1 MSKALGR
8 ALMIA
13 AAACTLTAQP
23 GRAQP
28 EPTYRGRP
36 AVSVR
41 AIPAK
46 SVVRAGEQL
55 PIAVVLQH
63 APRFHTWPNEPIVPP
78 EFGPDFVPIP
88 TTIEIFAVSEFIEV
102 GAAQWPS
109 PEVVTVRFTGAP
121 VELLSYVDTAAVY
134 LPLTIADDVESGE
147 LGLELA
153 VRYQTCDER
162 RCYFPKVERLD
173 VLLTAVTA
181 DTVVAVEAIE
191 PGPFA
196 EFDWRTFGAGASPS
210 TGLPALTMS
219 AFGWSFEF
227 DPSGLEGLLLLLVL
241 AALGGFIL
249 NLTPCVLPVIP
260 IKVMGLSRASGDR
273 SRLLLLGLVMSAG
286 IVAFWVV
293 LGGAIAA
300 IAGFDAISSLFQTGW
315 FALVV
320 GLIVAVMA
328 VGMMGLFSLR
338 LPQALYRLDPGQETL
353 VGSFGFGVMTA
364 VLSTPCTAPF
374 MGGAS
379 AWAATQ
385 APPITLATFGAIGFG
400 MALPYAV
407 LSAQPRL
414 VEKMP
419 RSGPWSLLVKQVIGL
434 VMLAVATF
442 FIGTW
447 AAAALA
453 EPPEPPGR
461 GFWWLVAWFG
471 VLACGWLI
479 LGTFRLSRSTVRRG
493 VVSALAGAFALTLL
507 YAARGLSSHGPIDWV
522 HYTPERFSESAAKGE
537 VIVLDFTAEWCLNC
551 KALESGVLHQD
562 EIVELLEEQG
572 IVPMR
577 VDLTTDNPAGK
588 AKLAQ
593 LDWVGIPLL
602 AVYGPATGYGA
613 PLKFDSYTPAV
624 VQDAVARARGSD

>member
-1 MSKALGR
+1 M
-8 ALMIA
+8 
-13 AAACTLTAQP
+13 
-23 GRAQP
+23 
-28 EPTYRGRP
+28 
-36 AVSVR
+36 
-41 AIPAK
+41 
-46 SVVRAGEQL
+46 
-55 PIAVVLQH
+55 
-63 APRFHTWPNEPIVPP
+63 PP
-78 EFGPDFVPIP
+78 EFGPDFVPIA
-88 TTIEIFAVSEFIEV
+88 TTIEIFAVSEFIEI
-102 GAAQWPS
+102 GAAQWPA
-109 PEVVTVRFTGAP
+109 PEPVTVRYTGSP
-121 VELLSYVDTAAVY
+121 IELLSYVDTAAVY
-134 LPLTIADDVESGE
+134 LPVTIANDVEPGE
-147 LGLELA
+147 LSLELA
-153 VRYQTCDER
+153 VRYQACDEH
-162 RCYFPKVERLD
+162 RCYVPRVVRLN

-181 DTVVAVEAIE
+181 DAVVAVQAIE
-191 PGPFA
+191 PEVFA
-196 EFDWRTFGAGASPS
+196 ELDWRAFGADASP
-210 TGLPALTMS
+210 TMGLPPLTMS

-227 DPSGLEGLLLLLVL
+227 DPSRFEGLALLLML

-260 IKVMGLSRASGDR
+260 IKIMGLSRAAGDR

-286 IVAFWVV
+286 VVAFWIA
-293 LGGAIAA
+293 LGGAIAF
-300 IAGFDAISSLFQTGW
+300 ITGFDAISSLFQTGW

-320 GLIVAVMA
+320 GVIVAVMA
-328 VGMMGLFSLR
+328 LGMLGLFSLR
-338 LPQALYRLDPGQETL
+338 LPQAVYRLDPGQETL
-353 VGSFGFGVMTA
+353 VGSFGFGIMTA

-385 APPITLATFGAIGFG
+385 APPVTLATFGAIGFG

-407 LSAQPRL
+407 LSARPRL
-414 VEKMP
+414 VEKVP
-419 RSGPWSLLVKQVIGL
+419 RSGPWSVLVKQVIGL

-453 EPPEPPGR
+453 EPPEPPRR
-461 GFWWLVAWFG
+461 GFWWLVAGFG
-471 VLACGWLI
+471 VVACSWL
-479 LGTFRLSRSTVRRG
+479 TFRTFMLSRSTARRG
-493 VVSALAGAFALTLL
+493 VVTAVAGAFAFTLL

-522 HYTPERFSESAAKGE
+522 YYTPERFSESAAKGE

-562 EIVELLEEQG
+562 QIVELFEAPG

-577 VDLTTDNPAGK
+577 VDLTTDNPPGK

-602 AVYGPATGYGA
+602 AVYGPRTGYGA
-613 PLKFDSYTPAV
+613 PLKYDSYTPAV